1 MASASKIDFKDKQ
14 QVRKHLIK
22 NYLLIDNNIFVSN
35 KLFIANSALNWIYDN
50 TKNPEVVRHYVLD
63 IYKYL
68 KGEYELA
75 WIKGILTKKKVIK
88 NDKI

>member
-1 MASASKIDFKDKQ
+1 MASVNKLDFKNKE

-22 NYLLIDNNIFVSN
+22 NYLTIDNNIFISN

-50 TKNPEVVRHYVLD
+50 TKNPEVVKHYILD

>member
-1 MASASKIDFKDKQ
+1 MASVNKLDFKNKE
-14 QVRKHLIK
+14 QVRRHLIK
-22 NYLLIDNNIFVSN
+22 NYLTIDNNIFISN

-50 TKNPEVVRHYVLD
+50 TKNPEVVKHYILD